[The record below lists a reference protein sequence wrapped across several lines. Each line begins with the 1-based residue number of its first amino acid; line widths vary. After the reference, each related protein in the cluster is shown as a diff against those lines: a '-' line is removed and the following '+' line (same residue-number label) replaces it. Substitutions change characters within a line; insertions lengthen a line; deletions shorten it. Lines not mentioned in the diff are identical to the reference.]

1 MVKTNQ
7 EVFIE
12 GAGLENLQET
22 AKQLLELAGSRRVW
36 LLHGDMGAG
45 KTTLIKAICGQLG
58 VVDNV
63 TSPTFSIINE
73 YDSTNGPLYHFDFYR
88 VKTLEEALDAGVEDY
103 FFSGNYCFIEWPEII
118 KPILPDNYL
127 NLSIEVEEGE
137 IRKYKLSF
145 YGTN

>member
-1 MVKTNQ
+1 MVKTSQ

-12 GAGLENLQET
+12 RAGLENLQET
-22 AKQLLELAGSRRVW
+22 AKQLLELAGSHRVW
-36 LLHGDMGAG
+36 LVHGDMGAG
-45 KTTLIKAICGQLG
+45 KTTLIKAICDQLE

-73 YDSTNGPLYHFDFYR
+73 YDSATGPIYHFDFYR

-103 FFSGNYCFIEWPEII
+103 FFSGDYCFIEWPEII
-118 KPILPDNYL
+118 KPILPDHYL
-127 NLSIEVEEGE
+127 DLSIEAGEGE
-137 IRKYKLSF
+137 IRKYKLLF

>member
-12 GAGLENLQET
+12 GAGLENMQET
-22 AKQLLELAGSRRVW
+22 AKQLLELAGSHRVW
-36 LLHGDMGAG
+36 LVQGDMGAG
-45 KTTLIKAICGQLG
+45 KTTLIKAICDQLE

-73 YDSTNGPLYHFDFYR
+73 YDSGTEPIYHFDFYR
-88 VKTLEEALDAGVEDY
+88 VKTLKEALDAGVEDY
-103 FFSGNYCFIEWPEII
+103 FFSGDFCFIEWPEII
-118 KPILPDNYL
+118 KPILPEHYL
-127 NLSIEVEEGE
+127 NLSIEAGEGE
-137 IRKYKLSF
+137 FRKYKLLF